1 MLRKPKSFPERS
13 STQRVYLVSTVGQAL
28 CWVLEKIVMSKVD
41 MVLALREFTFWG
53 EVANKQAVVIQ
64 GTSH

>member
-41 MVLALREFTFWG
+41 MVLALREFTFWE

>member
-13 STQRVYLVSTVGQAL
+13 STQRIYLVSTVGQAL
-28 CWVLEKIVMSKVD
+28 CWVLEKIVMSKAD

-53 EVANKQAVVIQ
+53 EVDNKQAVVIQ
-64 GTSH
+64 GPFH

>member
-53 EVANKQAVVIQ
+53 EVDNKQAVVIQ